1 MNYGIKIKELR
12 KQAGMTQDELS
23 NKSGISQEHISRLEN
38 GKFTFNVKTAD
49 KLATALG
56 VTLNDLMRE
65 IE

>member
-1 MNYGIKIKELR
+1 MNYGKRIKELR
-12 KQAGMTQDELS
+12 EAAGMTQVELS
-23 NKSGISQEHISRLEN
+23 DKSGVSQEHISRLEN

-65 IE
+65 G